1 MKIVKLLYLKYI
13 LSFFVCL
20 ISSFVIFFIFSLIGN
35 LNEDFLFNIIL
46 KISFLNSLQILVY
59 VPFFIFLISVILLSI
74 FLRTKNEIII
84 IKSYMN
90 LKKLLIFYL
99 PIVLVFTILEVNKKD
114 IAKNI
119 EYFKANLISQNENL
133 VTKIFIQE
141 DSYSKN
147 FVVFNNIDLNDFSKT
162 EYRFYEIYNNKIL
175 QAEYS
180 GDLIFSNN
188 NLIANNYTI
197 YKNNIIE
204 DFNIKK
210 LFKIN
215 FLDIINHNSL
225 VKNVTKKNKLFDIEN
240 IYLIFFSTLL
250 LMYIFLNFFNRK
262 YVNVKQNL
270 VYPIFTSLTFLIYS
284 FFVFNNNLI
293 LYKQTF
299 ELLACMIVVILIFR
313 KSLNE

>member
-59 VPFFIFLISVILLSI
+59 VPIFIFLISVILLSI

-114 IAKNI
+114 IAEYI
-119 EYFKANLISQNENL
+119 EDFKANLISQNENL

-141 DSYSKN
+141 DSYSKS

-162 EYRFYEIYNNKIL
+162 EYRFYEIFNNKIL

-180 GDLIFSNN
+180 GDLIFSKNE
-188 NLIANNYTI
+188 LIANNYTT
-197 YKNNIIE
+197 YKNNIIK
-204 DFNIKK
+204 DLYIKK

-215 FLDIINHNSL
+215 FLDLINHNSI
-225 VKNVTKKNKLFDIEN
+225 VKNVTKKNKFFNIGH

-250 LMYIFLNFFNRK
+250 LMYIFLSFFNRK
-262 YVNVKQNL
+262 YVNIKQSL
-270 VYPIFTSLTFLIYS
+270 VYPIFTSLALLIYS
-284 FFVFNNNLI
+284 FFIFNNTLI
-293 LYKQTF
+293 IYKQTF
-299 ELLACMIVVILIFR
+299 ELLACMIVGILIFR

>member
-13 LSFFVCL
+13 LSFSVCI

-46 KISFLNSLQILVY
+46 KISLLNSLQILVY
-59 VPFFIFLISVILLSI
+59 VPIFIFLISVILLSI

-84 IKSYMN
+84 IKSYMK

-114 IAKNI
+114 IAEYI
-119 EYFKANLISQNENL
+119 EDFKANLISQNENL

-141 DSYSKN
+141 DSYSKS

-162 EYRFYEIYNNKIL
+162 EYRFYEIFNNKIL

-180 GDLIFSNN
+180 GDLIFSKNE
-188 NLIANNYTI
+188 LIANNYTT
-197 YKNNIIE
+197 YKNNIIK
-204 DFNIKK
+204 DLYIKK

-215 FLDIINHNSL
+215 FLDLINHNSI
-225 VKNVTKKNKLFDIEN
+225 VKNVTKKNKFFDIGH

-262 YVNVKQNL
+262 YVNIKQSL
-270 VYPIFTSLTFLIYS
+270 VYPIFTSLALLIYS
-284 FFVFNNNLI
+284 FFIFNNTLI
-293 LYKQTF
+293 IYRQTF
-299 ELLACMIVVILIFR
+299 ELLACMIVGILIFR

>member
-59 VPFFIFLISVILLSI
+59 VPIFIFLISVILLSI

-114 IAKNI
+114 IAEYI
-119 EYFKANLISQNENL
+119 EDFKANLISQNENL

-141 DSYSKN
+141 DSYSKS

-162 EYRFYEIYNNKIL
+162 EYRFYEIFNNKIL

-180 GDLIFSNN
+180 GDLIFSKNE
-188 NLIANNYTI
+188 LIANNYTT
-197 YKNNIIE
+197 YKNNIIK
-204 DFNIKK
+204 DLYIKK

-215 FLDIINHNSL
+215 FLDLINHNSI
-225 VKNVTKKNKLFDIEN
+225 VKNSTKKNKFFNIGH

-262 YVNVKQNL
+262 YVNIKQSL
-270 VYPIFTSLTFLIYS
+270 VYPIFTSLALLIYS
-284 FFVFNNNLI
+284 FFIFNNTLI
-293 LYKQTF
+293 IYKQTF
-299 ELLACMIVVILIFR
+299 ELLACMIVGILIFR

>member
-46 KISFLNSLQILVY
+46 KISLLNSLQILVY
-59 VPFFIFLISVILLSI
+59 VPIFIFLISVILLSI

-119 EYFKANLISQNENL
+119 ENFKANLISQNENL

-188 NLIANNYTI
+188 KLIANNYTI

>member
-1 MKIVKLLYLKYI
+1 
-13 LSFFVCL
+13 
-20 ISSFVIFFIFSLIGN
+20 VIFFIFSLIGN

-46 KISFLNSLQILVY
+46 KISLLNSLQILVY
-59 VPFFIFLISVILLSI
+59 VPIFIFLISVILLSI

-84 IKSYMN
+84 IKSYVSF
-90 LKKLLIFYL
+90 KKLLIFYL

-114 IAKNI
+114 IAKYI
-119 EYFKANLISQNENL
+119 KDFKDNLISQNEDL
-133 VTKIFIQE
+133 LTKIFIQE
-141 DSYSKN
+141 DSNSKN
-147 FVVFNNIDLNDFSKT
+147 FVVFNNIDLNELSKT
-162 EYRFYEIYNNKIL
+162 EYRFYEIFNNKIL

-188 NLIANNYTI
+188 KLIANKYTT
-197 YKNNIIE
+197 YKNNIIK
-204 DFNIKK
+204 DFHIKK

-215 FLDIINHNSL
+215 FLDVIKHNSI
-225 VKNVTKKNKLFDIEN
+225 VKNVTKKNKFFDIAH

-250 LMYIFLNFFNRK
+250 LMYMFLNFFNRK
-262 YVNVKQNL
+262 YVNIKQSL

-293 LYKQTF
+293 IYKQTF
-299 ELLACMIVVILIFR
+299 ELLACMIVGILIFR

>member
-13 LSFFVCL
+13 LSFSLCL

-46 KISFLNSLQILVY
+46 KISLLSSLQILVY
-59 VPFFIFLISVILLSI
+59 VPIFIFLISVILLSI

-99 PIVLVFTILEVNKKD
+99 PIVLVFTILELNKKD
-114 IAKNI
+114 IARYI
-119 EYFKANLISQNENL
+119 EDFKANLTSQNENH

-147 FVVFNNIDLNDFSKT
+147 FVIINNIDLKDFSKT
-162 EYRFYEIYNNKIL
+162 EYRFYEIFNNKIL

-188 NLIANNYTI
+188 ELVANNYTT
-197 YKNNIIE
+197 YKNNIIK
-204 DFNIKK
+204 DLYIKK

-215 FLDIINHNSL
+215 FLDLINHNSI
-225 VKNVTKKNKLFDIEN
+225 VKNVTKKNKFFDIGH

-262 YVNVKQNL
+262 YVNIKQSL
-270 VYPIFTSLTFLIYS
+270 VYPIFTSLALLIYS
-284 FFVFNNNLI
+284 FFIFNNTLI
-293 LYKQTF
+293 IYKQTF
-299 ELLACMIVVILIFR
+299 ELLACMIVGILIFR

>member
-13 LSFFVCL
+13 LSFSVCL

-46 KISFLNSLQILVY
+46 KISLLSSLQILVY
-59 VPFFIFLISVILLSI
+59 VPIFIFLISVILLSI

-114 IAKNI
+114 IAEYI
-119 EYFKANLISQNENL
+119 EDFKANLISQNENL
-133 VTKIFIQE
+133 VTKIFIQG

-162 EYRFYEIYNNKIL
+162 EYRFYEIFNNKIL

-188 NLIANNYTI
+188 ELVANNYTT
-197 YKNNIIE
+197 YKNNIIK
-204 DFNIKK
+204 DLYIKK

-215 FLDIINHNSL
+215 FLDLINHNSI
-225 VKNVTKKNKLFDIEN
+225 VKNVTKKNKFFDIGH

-262 YVNVKQNL
+262 YVNMKESL
-270 VYPIFTSLTFLIYS
+270 VYPIFTSLALLLYS
-284 FFVFNNNLI
+284 FFVFNNTLI
-293 LYKQTF
+293 IYKQTF
-299 ELLACMIVVILIFR
+299 ELFACMIVGILIFR

>member
-13 LSFFVCL
+13 LSFSVCL

-46 KISFLNSLQILVY
+46 KISLLNSLQILVY

-74 FLRTKNEIII
+74 FLRAKNEIII

-114 IAKNI
+114 IAKYI
-119 EYFKANLISQNENL
+119 EDFKANLISQNENL

-141 DSYSKN
+141 DSYSKS

-162 EYRFYEIYNNKIL
+162 EYRFYEIFNNKIL

-180 GDLIFSNN
+180 GDLIFSKNE
-188 NLIANNYTI
+188 LIANNYTT
-197 YKNNIIE
+197 YKNNIIK
-204 DFNIKK
+204 DLYIKK

-215 FLDIINHNSL
+215 FLDLINHNSI
-225 VKNVTKKNKLFDIEN
+225 VKNVTKKNKFFDIGH

-262 YVNVKQNL
+262 YVNIKQSLIN
-270 VYPIFTSLTFLIYS
+270 PIFTSLALLIYS
-284 FFVFNNNLI
+284 FFIFNNALI
-293 LYKQTF
+293 VYKQTF
-299 ELLACMIVVILIFR
+299 ELLACMIVGILIFR

>member
-1 MKIVKLLYLKYI
+1 MKIVKLLYFKYI
-13 LSFFVCL
+13 LSFSVCL

-46 KISFLNSLQILVY
+46 KISLLNSLQILVY
-59 VPFFIFLISVILLSI
+59 VPIFIFLISVILLSI

-84 IKSYMN
+84 IKSYMK

-114 IAKNI
+114 IAEYI
-119 EYFKANLISQNENL
+119 EDFKANLISQNENL

-141 DSYSKN
+141 DSYSKS

-162 EYRFYEIYNNKIL
+162 EYRFYEIFNNKIL

-180 GDLIFSNN
+180 GDLIFSKNE
-188 NLIANNYTI
+188 LIANNYTT
-197 YKNNIIE
+197 YKNNIIK
-204 DFNIKK
+204 DLYIKK

-215 FLDIINHNSL
+215 FLDLINHNSI
-225 VKNVTKKNKLFDIEN
+225 VKNVTKKNKFFDIGH

-262 YVNVKQNL
+262 YVNIKQSL
-270 VYPIFTSLTFLIYS
+270 VHPIFTSLALLIYS
-284 FFVFNNNLI
+284 FFIFNNTLI
-293 LYKQTF
+293 NYKQTF
-299 ELLACMIVVILIFR
+299 ELLACMIVGILIFR

>member
-59 VPFFIFLISVILLSI
+59 VPIFIFLISVILLSI

-114 IAKNI
+114 IAENI

-225 VKNVTKKNKLFDIEN
+225 VKNVTKKNKFFDIGN

-250 LMYIFLNFFNRK
+250 LMYIFLNFFSRK

-299 ELLACMIVVILIFR
+299 ELLACMIVGILIFR

>member
-13 LSFFVCL
+13 LSFSVCL

-46 KISFLNSLQILVY
+46 KISLLNSLQILVY
-59 VPFFIFLISVILLSI
+59 VPIFIFLISVILLSI

-99 PIVLVFTILEVNKKD
+99 PIVLVFTILELNKKD
-114 IAKNI
+114 IARYI
-119 EYFKANLISQNENL
+119 EDFKANLTSQNENH

-147 FVVFNNIDLNDFSKT
+147 FVIINNIDLKDFSKT
-162 EYRFYEIYNNKIL
+162 EYRFYKIFNNKIL

-180 GDLIFSNN
+180 GDLIFSKNE
-188 NLIANNYTI
+188 LIANNYTT
-197 YKNNIIE
+197 YKNNIIK
-204 DFNIKK
+204 DLYIKK

-215 FLDIINHNSL
+215 FLDLINHNSI
-225 VKNVTKKNKLFDIEN
+225 VKNVTKKNKFFDIGH

-262 YVNVKQNL
+262 YVNMKESL
-270 VYPIFTSLTFLIYS
+270 VYPIFTSLALLLYS
-284 FFVFNNNLI
+284 FFVFNNTLI
-293 LYKQTF
+293 IYKQTF
-299 ELLACMIVVILIFR
+299 ELFACMIVGILIFR

>member
-13 LSFFVCL
+13 LSFSVCL

-46 KISFLNSLQILVY
+46 KISLLNSLQILVY
-59 VPFFIFLISVILLSI
+59 VPIFIFLISVILLSI

-84 IKSYMN
+84 IKSYVSF
-90 LKKLLIFYL
+90 KKLLIFYL

-114 IAKNI
+114 IAKYI
-119 EYFKANLISQNENL
+119 KDFKDNLISQNEDL
-133 VTKIFIQE
+133 LTKIFIQE
-141 DSYSKN
+141 DSNSKN
-147 FVVFNNIDLNDFSKT
+147 FVVFNNIDLNELSKT
-162 EYRFYEIYNNKIL
+162 EYRFYEIFNNKIL

-188 NLIANNYTI
+188 KLIANKYTT
-197 YKNNIIE
+197 YKNNIIK
-204 DFNIKK
+204 DFHIKK

-215 FLDIINHNSL
+215 FLDVIKHNSI
-225 VKNVTKKNKLFDIEN
+225 VKNVTKKNKFFDIAH

-250 LMYIFLNFFNRK
+250 LMYMFLNFFNRK
-262 YVNVKQNL
+262 YVNIKQSL

-293 LYKQTF
+293 IYKQTF
-299 ELLACMIVVILIFR
+299 ELLACMIVGILIFR

>member
-59 VPFFIFLISVILLSI
+59 VPIFIFLISVILLSI

-84 IKSYMN
+84 IKSYMK

-114 IAKNI
+114 IAEYI
-119 EYFKANLISQNENL
+119 EDFKANLISQNENL

-141 DSYSKN
+141 DSYSKS

-162 EYRFYEIYNNKIL
+162 EYRFYEIFNNKIL

-180 GDLIFSNN
+180 GDLIFSKNE
-188 NLIANNYTI
+188 LIANNYTT
-197 YKNNIIE
+197 YKNNIIK
-204 DFNIKK
+204 DLYIKK

-215 FLDIINHNSL
+215 FLDLINHNSI
-225 VKNVTKKNKLFDIEN
+225 VKNVTKKNKFFNIGH

-250 LMYIFLNFFNRK
+250 LMYIFLSFFNRK
-262 YVNVKQNL
+262 YVNIKQSL
-270 VYPIFTSLTFLIYS
+270 VYPIFTSLALLIYS
-284 FFVFNNNLI
+284 FFIFNNTLI
-293 LYKQTF
+293 IYKQTF
-299 ELLACMIVVILIFR
+299 ELLACMIVGILIFR